1 MIDMSWEDVI
11 KNVRDTPMGDMEE
24 LTEGNI
30 RATRIAA
37 KMAVKQINE
46 LRDKIDNIVKAC
58 EDGIEEMLKFSR
70 RFEDV
75 DAEYVEKL
83 LENIRKIAH
92 GDEYPGNYLVRD

>member
-1 MIDMSWEDVI
+1 MSWEDVI

-46 LRDKIDNIVKAC
+46 LRDRIDNIVKAC

-70 RFEDV
+70 RLDDDGMV

-83 LENIRKIAH
+83 LEGIRKIAH